1 MARTKAGKGLR
12 SSGGKA
18 MLLIE
23 LKNRI
28 LAVLNKLADRDT
40 QQLAVE
46 ELERLSES
54 LSSEGL
60 SMFLCCLYETD
71 AQQKSALRR

>member
-1 MARTKAGKGLR
+1 MARTKGGKGLL

-28 LAVLNKLADRDT
+28 LAGLNKLADRNT
-40 QQLAVE
+40 RHLAVE
-46 ELERLSES
+46 ELEWRSES
-54 LSSEGL
+54 LSSKGL
-60 SMFLCCLYETD
+60 SMFFPAST
-71 AQQKSALRR
+71 KPTPNKKVR